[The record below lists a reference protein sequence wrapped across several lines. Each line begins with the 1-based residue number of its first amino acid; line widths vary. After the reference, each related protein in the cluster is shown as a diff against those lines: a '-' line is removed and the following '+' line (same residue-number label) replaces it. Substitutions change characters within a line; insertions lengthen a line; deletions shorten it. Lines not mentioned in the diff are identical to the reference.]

1 MNFKKLSAAFA
12 ALTLGLTLVACDSDY
27 TKVEQQ
33 RDERIQQ

>member
-1 MNFKKLSAAFA
+1 MDFKKLSATSA
-12 ALTLGLTLVACDSDY
+12 ALALGLTLVACDSDY